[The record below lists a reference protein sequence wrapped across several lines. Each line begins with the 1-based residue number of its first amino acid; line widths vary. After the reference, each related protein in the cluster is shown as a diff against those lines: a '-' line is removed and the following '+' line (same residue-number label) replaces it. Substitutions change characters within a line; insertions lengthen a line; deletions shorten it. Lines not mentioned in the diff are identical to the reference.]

1 MGAYGCTE
9 PMAGGGWWEAAA
21 AAAAEERHGAGGRR
35 GAAGASGGGG
45 CEKDVCYYSRE
56 PPPPPRP
63 VPCVRLGGGGQGLR
77 DTARDTHGND
87 VRGLRSHGSPSREH
101 TSTLRSACRAV
112 LPHPPPI
119 DNRIRIRRTR
129 TQIVACAS
137 GHHMQPRARTYGAVA
152 YIVGERES
160 RAEHSHLK
168 PAAGRG
174 SQVEDTVA
182 FGKKVEL
189 SVELDE
195 LERRARAEALLLS
208 EVVEL
213 VEPMAPLRLLHH
225 GAAAR
230 RRASSTC
237 TSGCVWVPA

>member
-1 MGAYGCTE
+1 VWGGGMGAYGCTE

-112 LPHPPPI
+112 LPSAADRQPHPHSPYSHTDRGVCERPSYATSSTH
-119 DNRIRIRRTR
+119 IRSRGIY
-129 TQIVACAS
+129 S
-137 GHHMQPRARTYGAVA
+137 GR
-152 YIVGERES
+152 EREQS
-160 RAEHSHLK
+160 RAFAPEAS
-168 PAAGRG
+168 
-174 SQVEDTVA
+174 
-182 FGKKVEL
+182 
-189 SVELDE
+189 
-195 LERRARAEALLLS
+195 RRARL
-208 EVVEL
+208 
-213 VEPMAPLRLLHH
+213 PGR
-225 GAAAR
+225 GY
-230 RRASSTC
+230 
-237 TSGCVWVPA
+237 GCIWKESRIVG